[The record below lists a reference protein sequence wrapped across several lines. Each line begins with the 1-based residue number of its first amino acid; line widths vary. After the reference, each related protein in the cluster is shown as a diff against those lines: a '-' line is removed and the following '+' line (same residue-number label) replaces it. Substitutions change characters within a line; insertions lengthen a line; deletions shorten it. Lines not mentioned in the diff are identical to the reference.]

1 MMAKRRGRGERFCLF
16 VLEGVTP
23 GGTCKLEGKM
33 VSVQVLRESEC

>member
-23 GGTCKLEGKM
+23 GVFAIWRAKM
-33 VSVQVLRESEC
+33 VSTQVLRESEC